1 MFFYLKLTNRNNC
14 VNPADNPIV
23 ETAILTRR
31 KYFENQLIIPIFAR
45 FCEIYT
51 ELMNKT
57 SKIIAVILLT
67 IFGCSALSAQTLV
80 KVSGVVTSAD
90 DGLPMIGVGVMAGPG
105 NGVITSL
112 DGEYLIEAAPGTTLT
127 FSSIGFQDQTV
138 VVPQAE
144 TFVHNVIMQS
154 EAMTLD
160 DVVVIAYGVRKK
172 GTVAG
177 SVSTVKSD
185 KLEHTPTA
193 AFDQALQ
200 GQVAGLTVLSN
211 SGEPSASASLTIRGT
226 NSINSGTAP
235 LYILDGV
242 AISANDFNTINP
254 ADIESMSVLKDAS
267 STSIYGAR
275 AANGVIVITTK
286 RGRNMDRPNINY
298 RMQMGWSAIAAG
310 KWDLMN
316 TQERIQYEKEI
327 GMTAGQN
334 YDFLAKT
341 DINWMDVVFNDN
353 AMLQSH
359 EVSVSG
365 ATDKTNYYLSGGY
378 YDQQGIAPGSLFERY
393 SLRFNFEQQ
402 MADWF
407 RMGTNTMFNFQ
418 NIEQADEGSYAL
430 VTPISASR
438 FMLPYWNPYNSDG
451 SLASINKGE
460 WTGQGQN
467 PMEWIENNP
476 LSYKKYK
483 VITTAFA
490 EFTLYR
496 NLVFKS
502 QFSVD
507 FSHVTGFSQS
517 FPSYLPNQGEGSASR
532 NSSDGMNLQVTNTL
546 TYRFDIDNTHDFNF
560 LIGQEGQTYHA
571 ESFGVATKGQ
581 TNNLLT
587 DIQQGTRA
595 TSWSSTASSDY
606 SRMSFF
612 GRAEYNYT
620 DRFYAD
626 FSVRTDGSSRFGKDN
641 RWGAFWSVGT
651 MWNLRNEAFMSSAR
665 NWLTF
670 AQVSLSTGTSG
681 NSEIPNYEHLALV
694 AGGLDYIGNS
704 GMAPMQPGN
713 EELTWE
719 STWTT
724 NLGFHFGFWNRMNVD
739 LELYNKQ
746 TSDMLMQVPL
756 SYAQSNGYGY
766 KWDNVGGMVNRG
778 AEINLTGTLVQVK
791 DFSWSLNANVSY
803 NFNKITELYNGVTEY
818 ERGET
823 STKLVVGHPLGEF
836 YINRYAGVN
845 PANGD
850 ALWYDK
856 NGEITNELRDEDKVL
871 LGKTYIAPWQGG
883 FGTALSWKGLSLTA
897 QFSWVADRWMLNNDR
912 YFDESNG
919 RFATYNQSRRLLNR
933 WKKPGDITDIP
944 RHGEYTEFDSRL
956 LEDASFLRLK
966 NVNLSYSF
974 PAELLQKSRIIRGL
988 RVYAQAQNLLTFT
1001 NFSGLDPEGTTN
1013 LYAAQYP
1020 MSRQF
1025 TFGLDLMF

>member
-1 MFFYLKLTNRNNC
+1 MNNTKKLF
-14 VNPADNPIV
+14 
-23 ETAILTRR
+23 TA
-31 KYFENQLIIPIFAR
+31 FIISVLG
-45 FCEIYT
+45 CG
-51 ELMNKT
+51 
-57 SKIIAVILLT
+57 II
-67 IFGCSALSAQTLV
+67 SAQTLV

-112 DGEYLIEAAPGTTLT
+112 DGDYLIEVAPGATLT

-144 TFVHNVIMQS
+144 TFVHNVVMQS

-177 SVSTVKSD
+177 SVSTVKSE
-185 KLEHTPTA
+185 KLENTPTA

-211 SGEPSASASLTIRGT
+211 SGEPSASATLTIRGT

-242 AISANDFNTINP
+242 AISASDFNTINP

-286 RGRNMDRPNINY
+286 RGRNMEQPNINY
-298 RMQMGWSAIAAG
+298 RMQMGWSAMAAG

-316 TQERIQYEKEI
+316 TAERIQYEKEI

-334 YDFLAKT
+334 YDYLSKI
-341 DINWMDVVFNDN
+341 DVNWMDVVFNDN

-359 EVSVSG
+359 EVAVSG

-378 YDQQGIAPGSLFERY
+378 YDQQGIAPGSMFERY
-393 SLRFNFEQQ
+393 SIRFNFEQD
-402 MADWF
+402 MAKWL

-438 FMLPYWNPYNSDG
+438 FMLPYWNPYNADG
-451 SLASINKGE
+451 SIASINKGE
-460 WTGQGQN
+460 WKGQGQN
-467 PMEWIENNP
+467 PMEWLENNP

-483 VITTAFA
+483 VISTVFA
-490 EFTLYR
+490 EFNLYR

-532 NSSDGMNLQVTNTL
+532 NTSDGLNLQVTNTL

-560 LIGQEGQTYHA
+560 LLGHEGQNYHS
-571 ESFGVATKGQ
+571 ETFGVVTKGQ
-581 TNNLLT
+581 TNDLLT
-587 DIQQGTRA
+587 DVQQGTRA
-595 TSWSSTASSDY
+595 IGWNSTAAADY

-620 DRFYAD
+620 DRYYAD
-626 FSVRTDGSSRFGKDN
+626 FSVRTDASSRFGKDN
-641 RWGAFWSVGT
+641 RWGAFWSLGA
-651 MWNLRNEAFMSSAR
+651 MWNLRNEAFMSHTR

-670 AQVSLSTGTSG
+670 AQISLSTGTSG

-694 AGGLDYIGNS
+694 GGGLDYIGNS

-713 EELTWE
+713 ENLTWE
-719 STWTT
+719 STWTS
-724 NLGFHFGFWNRMNVD
+724 NLGLHFGFWNRLNVD
-739 LELYNKQ
+739 LELYNKN

-778 AEINLTGTLVQVK
+778 AELNLSGTVVQIN
-791 DFSWSLNANVSY
+791 DFTWSLNANVSY
-803 NFNKITELYNGVTEY
+803 NFNKITELYNGVQEY

-856 NGEITNELRDEDKVL
+856 DGNITNELRDEDKVL

-919 RFATYNQSRRLLNR
+919 RFATYNQSRRLLDR
-933 WKKPGDITDIP
+933 WKNPGDITDIP

-966 NVNLSYSF
+966 NVNLGYSF
-974 PAELLQKSRIIRGL
+974 PTELLKKSRIIRGL

-1001 NFSGLDPEGTTN
+1001 NFSGLDAEGTSN

>member
-1 MFFYLKLTNRNNC
+1 M
-14 VNPADNPIV
+14 
-23 ETAILTRR
+23 TRR

-112 DGEYLIEAAPGTTLT
+112 DGEYLIETAPGTTLT

-185 KLEHTPTA
+185 KLENTPTA

-724 NLGFHFGFWNRMNVD
+724 NLGFHFGFWNRMNID

-746 TSDMLMQVPL
+746 TSDMFMQVPL